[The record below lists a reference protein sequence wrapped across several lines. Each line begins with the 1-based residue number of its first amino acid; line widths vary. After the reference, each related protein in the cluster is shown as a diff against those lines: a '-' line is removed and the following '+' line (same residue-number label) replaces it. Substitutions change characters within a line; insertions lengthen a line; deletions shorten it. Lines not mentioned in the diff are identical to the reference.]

1 METNEVFYAEG
12 MVEGG
17 SYGQSEIYWYIQ
29 MDLKNG
35 LEIVIK
41 LNLN

>member
-1 METNEVFYAEG
+1 METNEPFYAEG
-12 MVEGG
+12 MVEFCA
-17 SYGQSEIYWYIQ
+17 YGQQGIYFYVA
-29 MDLKNG
+29 MDLINE